1 VYKGD
6 LTEISFG
13 HETGLELK
21 HNYAGSFTFTH
32 QSTNASADTSTIRL
46 SGGAADTPVEGGV
59 LKLPRGMLVG
69 AKLSIIGGS
78 NFPEDDAHSTGRLYT
93 VVDTHPGGD
102 ETDFVVTPALKEST
116 TTVSGT
122 NDALHFHAFTL
133 PSVDVNMGYNDT
145 ATSSSESVLTD
156 QFLGLAAT
164 VTLPETK
171 VDLKRYH
178 VVGLGRDVWI

>member
-32 QSTNASADTSTIRL
+32 QSTQSTSASADTSTIRL
-46 SGGAADTPVEGGV
+46 SGGAADTPVESGV

-69 AKLSIIGGS
+69 AKLSIIGGT
-78 NFPEDDAHSTGRLYT
+78 NFTEDDAHSTGRLYT
-93 VVDTHPGGD
+93 VVDTHPGAV

-133 PSVDVNMGYNDT
+133 PSVDVSMGYNDT
-145 ATSSSESVLTD
+145 ATDSSESVLTD
-156 QFLGLAAT
+156 QFLG
-164 VTLPETK
+164 
-171 VDLKRYH
+171 
-178 VVGLGRDVWI
+178 